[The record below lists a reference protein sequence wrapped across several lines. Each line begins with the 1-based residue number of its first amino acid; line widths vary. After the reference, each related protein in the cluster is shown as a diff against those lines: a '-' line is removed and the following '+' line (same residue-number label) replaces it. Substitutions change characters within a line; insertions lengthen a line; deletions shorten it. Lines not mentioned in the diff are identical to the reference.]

1 MARRLSGGRI
11 ALDYLTD
18 LVVSVG
24 VVLVCGWLVQVSVND
39 TRLRDALT
47 GQDAI
52 FAAINR
58 FTPQN
63 LFASYIQTI
72 GQTAR
77 GLGEGVDISGGVG
90 SSVGQ
95 ALSLVGRA
103 ALSITVAA
111 PQTMLELYQQTSGVA
126 AWVVLAGFAIALC
139 SVFVWLVF
147 AGRVTVFR
155 IVAASVLSPLVV
167 SLVFLLLQI
176 FMVAMLDAFFWF
188 TVLAPYAMACPV
200 VCTLYWL
207 LFPQA
212 DRGMTHTLLRAI
224 GDALH
229 AHRS

>member
-103 ALSITVAA
+103 ALSITVAGLSVTLG
-111 PQTMLELYQQTSGVA
+111 P
-126 AWVVLAGFAIALC
+126 AL
-139 SVFVWLVF
+139 
-147 AGRVTVFR
+147 
-155 IVAASVLSPLVV
+155 
-167 SLVFLLLQI
+167 
-176 FMVAMLDAFFWF
+176 
-188 TVLAPYAMACPV
+188 
-200 VCTLYWL
+200 
-207 LFPQA
+207 
-212 DRGMTHTLLRAI
+212 DRDR
-224 GDALH
+224 
-229 AHRS
+229 R